1 MKKKELGGRSPH
13 VFKQFSYLGKKKKLT
28 VRIEETFY
36 LGQSWKKGPER
47 GGNGN
52 VLTRGGDPDLRR
64 GRGMRR
70 GLGSRGSLKDVAVTG
85 V

>member
-1 MKKKELGGRSPH
+1 M
-13 VFKQFSYLGKKKKLT
+13 
-28 VRIEETFY
+28 RIEETFY

-64 GRGMRR
+64 G
-70 GLGSRGSLKDVAVTG
+70 LGSRGSLKDVAVTG